1 MIYFVIAPQG
11 FGHNLFIKASILPNN
26 NRLENAIEVMR
37 TTQRPFEIKVT
48 GNFKYLG
55 SFPYIEPMNAIKR
68 PDLFNIK
75 EIGKQTETKNIYL
88 YRNPWEATAS
98 AHRRFKRYDNNIWN
112 HAHICLDALVYI
124 STYIRTN
131 EPDAL
136 VFDYRDIC
144 KYPNKFQEI
153 TGIELIENK
162 IIEADQ
168 YEGDIKLIEFFKER
182 ESMYQDLIK
191 NIVDLEHGEEKIYA
205 YN

>member
-11 FGHNLFIKASILPNN
+11 FGHNLFIKASILPNH

-55 SFPYIEPMNAIKR
+55 SFPYIEPMNAIMR

-75 EIGKQTETKNIYL
+75 EIGKQTNTKNIYL

-98 AHRRFKRYDNNIWN
+98 SHRRFKKYDNNIWN

-153 TGIELIENK
+153 TGIELIEKK

-168 YEGDIKLIEFFKER
+168 YEGDIKLVEFFKER

-191 NIVDLEHGEEKIYA
+191 NIVDLNGE
-205 YN
+205 

>member
-11 FGHNLFIKASILPNN
+11 FGHNLFIKASILPNH

-153 TGIELIENK
+153 TGIELIEKK
-162 IIEADQ
+162 IIEADK
-168 YEGDIKLIEFFKER
+168 YEGDIKLVEFFKER

-191 NIVDLEHGEEKIYA
+191 NIVDLNGE
-205 YN
+205 

>member
-11 FGHNLFIKASILPNN
+11 FGHNLFIKASILPNH

-153 TGIELIENK
+153 TGIELIEKK

-168 YEGDIKLIEFFKER
+168 YEGDIKLVEFFKER

-191 NIVDLEHGEEKIYA
+191 NIVDLNGE
-205 YN
+205 